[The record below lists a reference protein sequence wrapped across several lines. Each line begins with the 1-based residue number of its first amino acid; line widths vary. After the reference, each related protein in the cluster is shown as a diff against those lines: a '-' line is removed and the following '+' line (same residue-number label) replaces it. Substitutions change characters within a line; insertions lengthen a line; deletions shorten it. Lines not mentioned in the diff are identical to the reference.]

1 LSVASSNKNGLP
13 KSMIYTQFFNEKRL
27 KVNVMNKHSKTL
39 LLAYAVTVIGISSFS
54 WAHTIE
60 ETIADCKCDQACY
73 TDEVTDLKCTSTN
86 FSFKSKSL
94 PDESHTLM
102 LGITGN
108 NQQFPS
114 EHNMEIRLPLNPK
127 KSSRVTQTEPG
138 AVGIAVN
145 GVPIFDPSTQGPK
158 QSSGKPVTA
167 AQAGELDECGGHAGR
182 GDDYHYHVAPKCL
195 IEELGEA
202 AIDERKQPVGYA
214 ADGFPIL
221 ALGWFDQANN
231 IEAKLDECR
240 GATDGT
246 GQYFYN
252 IEHQGDYAILDCLK
266 GKEQRFARDN
276 WTHRKNA
283 KGKEIQGMPVK
294 LAVTKYEQ
302 SKIEG
307 KTCYVMT
314 GVLSDEQL
322 LKGNAK
328 VQRIKQLEGSIFYC
342 NASCYGQFIETKSA
356 RARGRTSV
364 FDYQTKGCAANFTA
378 VKNNGFIDFT
388 N

>member
-1 LSVASSNKNGLP
+1 MKLS
-13 KSMIYTQFFNEKRL
+13 IKRVL
-27 KVNVMNKHSKTL
+27 TALIPSL
-39 LLAYAVTVIGISSFS
+39 IAISPITH
-54 WAHTIE
+54 AHTIE
-60 ETIADCKCDQACY
+60 EKIADCKCDQACY
-73 TDEVTDLKCTSTN
+73 TDEVTDLKCSGGN
-86 FSFKSKSL
+86 FSFKSHSL

-114 EHNMEIRLPLNPK
+114 KHNMEIRLPLNPK
-127 KSSRVTQTEPG
+127 KASRVTQTEPG

-158 QSSGKPVTA
+158 QSSGKPVSA
-167 AQAGELDECGGHAGR
+167 ASAGELDECGGHAGR
-182 GDDYHYHVAPKCL
+182 GDDYHYHIAPKCL
-195 IEELGEA
+195 IEELGKE
-202 AIDERKQPVGYA
+202 AIDDKKQAVGYA

-221 ALGWFDQANN
+221 ALGWFDKGND
-231 IEAKLDECR
+231 IEEKLDECR
-240 GATDGT
+240 GATDGA

-252 IEHQGDYAILDCLK
+252 IEYQGDYAILDCLS

-276 WTHRKNA
+276 WTHRKNS

-294 LAVTKYEQ
+294 LAVTQYQQTEV
-302 SKIEG
+302 EG
-307 KTCYVMT
+307 NICYIMS

-322 LKGNAK
+322 VNTSGK
-328 VQRIKQLEGSIFYC
+328 VNRIKKLEGSIFYC
-342 NASCYGQFIETKSA
+342 SSSCYGQFIETKKA

-364 FDYQTKGCAANFTA
+364 FDSQTKGCPAD
-378 VKNNGFIDFT
+378 FIAIQDNDFLDYR

>member
-1 LSVASSNKNGLP
+1 
-13 KSMIYTQFFNEKRL
+13 MIKT
-27 KVNVMNKHSKTL
+27 SKTL
-39 LLAYAVTVIGISSFS
+39 YLVCLASWLSFS
-54 WAHTIE
+54 TLLNAHTIE
-60 ETIADCKCDQACY
+60 ETIADCKCDQSCY
-73 TDEVTDLKCTSTN
+73 TDEVTDLNCSASS
-86 FSFKSKSL
+86 FSFKSSSL
-94 PDESHTLM
+94 PDESHALM

-114 EHNMEIRLPLNPK
+114 KHNMEISLPLEPK
-127 KSSRVTQTEPG
+127 QSSRVTQTKPG

-158 QSSGKPVTA
+158 QSSGKPVSA

-182 GDDYHYHVAPKCL
+182 GDDYHYHIAPKCL
-195 IEELGEA
+195 IEELGKT
-202 AIDERKQPVGYA
+202 AIDEKKQPVGYA

-221 ALGWFDQANN
+221 ALGWFDKTND

-240 GATDGT
+240 GATDGV

-252 IEHQGDYAILDCLK
+252 IENQGDYAILDCLT

-276 WTHRKNA
+276 WTHRKNS

-294 LAVTKYEQ
+294 LAVTGYQ
-302 SKIEG
+302 QTQNQG

-314 GVLSDEQL
+314 GILSDEQL
-322 LKGNAK
+322 LKASGK
-328 VQRIKQLEGSIFYC
+328 VQKVKQLEGSIFYC
-342 NASCYGQFIETKSA
+342 SASCYGQFIETKSA

-364 FDYQTKGCAANFTA
+364 FDHQTKGCAANFIA
-378 VKNNGFIDFT
+378 VKNNGFLDFS